1 MKLAAKWNLLV
12 HQDFAAGT
20 KVLTSLGGTLVLTS
34 LQANNGL
41 ASLQL
46 LFGEVTLALI
56 SGLGAQ
62 EGTFEFSVFVAL
74 YKRRKRDSNYN

>member
-1 MKLAAKWNLLV
+1 MFGWLCFVWNLLV
-12 HQDFAAGT
+12 QQDLAAGT
-20 KVLTSLGGTLVLTS
+20 HVLARLSGTLVLTG

-46 LFGEVTLALI
+46 FFGEFTLALI

-62 EGTFEFSVFVAL
+62 EGTSEFRVFVAL
-74 YKRRKRDSNYN
+74 EKKKEK